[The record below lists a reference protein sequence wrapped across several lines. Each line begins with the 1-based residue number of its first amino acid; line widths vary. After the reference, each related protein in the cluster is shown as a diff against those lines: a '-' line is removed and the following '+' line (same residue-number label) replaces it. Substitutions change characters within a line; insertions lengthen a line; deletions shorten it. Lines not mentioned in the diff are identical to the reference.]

1 MNIFIFD
8 LFFYTVFRKKTEAV
22 VIIAERVRE
31 NMKKFGKGV
40 VRFRI
45 PILMISL
52 LLLVPSVFGYV
63 KTRINYDILS
73 YLPKDIETM
82 KGQDILLDEFG
93 TGAFSVAVVEGM
105 DNKGVTSLK
114 KQIEDIDH
122 VKAVLWYDSLA
133 DISVPMEILPNE
145 VEEAFEKK
153 DKNATIMLVLLDTSM
168 SADETLEAVEQIRG
182 LTDKQCLLSGMSAVV
197 TDIKKICNSEAIMYV
212 VIAAGLSTIVLALT
226 MDSFLIPLFFLL
238 SIGMAIVYNLGTNF
252 VAGEISF
259 ITQALAAV
267 LQLAVT
273 MDYSIFLW
281 HSYQDYQ
288 QRFPGDKNRAMA
300 HAISNTFT
308 SVVGSSITTV
318 AGFLAMC
325 FMTFTLGL
333 DLGIV
338 MAKGV
343 VLGVI
348 GCVTILPA
356 MILTFDGAI
365 EKTRHRP
372 IIPDFG
378 RIGEFVTKRYVI
390 FIALFLLILGP
401 ALYGYTHNKVYYDLA
416 GTLPDELESVMA
428 NNELEEVFQ
437 TGATHVIIAD
447 SDLGRKQT
455 RAMLSELEDVKGI
468 KLALGMDSV
477 LGPTFPEEM
486 VPDSI
491 KEVLDNGK
499 NQLIFLLSEYRTAS
513 DEVNAQC
520 DEIKKLVKK
529 YDESAMLI
537 GEAPCT
543 QDLIQITD
551 KDFKTVSAVS
561 IVLIFLIIAVVL
573 KSVSLPVILV
583 AVIEFAIFI
592 NMGIPSYTGTV
603 LPFIA
608 SIVIGTIQLG
618 ATVDYAILMTNK
630 YKYAR
635 YHGAK
640 KHDAVSTA
648 LNGSLQS
655 VFISALSFFAATF
668 GVGLYSSIDM
678 ISSLCVLLA
687 RGAIIS
693 LLVVAFILPAM
704 FMVFDKLICKTSA
717 GFINKEK
724 KVEAKSAIS

>member
-1 MNIFIFD
+1 
-8 LFFYTVFRKKTEAV
+8 
-22 VIIAERVRE
+22 
-31 NMKKFGKGV
+31 MKKFGKGV

-52 LLLVPSVFGYV
+52 LLLIPSVFGYV

-372 IIPDFG
+372 IIPDLG

-477 LGPTFPEEM
+477 LGPAFPEEM

-592 NMGIPSYTGTV
+592 NMGIPAYTGTV

-635 YHGAK
+635 NHGAK
-640 KHDAVSTA
+640 KRDAVSTA

-693 LLVVAFILPAM
+693 LFVVAFILPAM